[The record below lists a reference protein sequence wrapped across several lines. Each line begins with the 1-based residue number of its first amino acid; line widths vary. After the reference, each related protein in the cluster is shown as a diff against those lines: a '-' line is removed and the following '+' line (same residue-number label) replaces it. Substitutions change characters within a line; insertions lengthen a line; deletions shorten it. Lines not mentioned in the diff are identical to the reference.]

1 MTRTTRPG
9 IARTAAILGALA
21 VGTFAALSAAAQGDA
36 YPSRPTR
43 LLVGFTP
50 GGATDV
56 LARVVAQKLSERLG
70 QPVVVENRPGGGG
83 MLAGEAVARAAPDGY
98 TLLMGPSGPTVFAPA
113 VYSKVPYD
121 SIKSF
126 APIGILAAYPLVLV
140 VSAST
145 PVKSVAELIAWAN
158 ANPAKS
164 NYASSSP
171 LFQLSTELLKT
182 RTGAKVEHIPFKGS
196 PEGTAALM
204 KGEVL
209 MALIDP
215 GTVVPHINSGKLR
228 LLAHTGSARNPEF
241 PDTPTLKEV
250 GIDVVV
256 EVFSGVL
263 APAGTPAPIIAR
275 LEKEMAAIRKMPDVI
290 ERLKSLGM
298 PVAESSAAHFS
309 EVIAREIP
317 QWKAVAQAAKIK
329 LD

>member
-1 MTRTTRPG
+1 MAVRATSI
-9 IARTAAILGALA
+9 IARAAALLATGVLAAIA
-21 VGTFAALSAAAQGDA
+21 VQPAAAQGDT

-56 LARVVAQKLSERLG
+56 LARVAAQKLSERLG

-121 SIKSF
+121 TIKAF
-126 APIGILAAYPLVLV
+126 QPIGILASYPLVLV

-145 PVKSVAELIAWAN
+145 PVKSVAELIAWAK
-158 ANPAKS
+158 ANPDKA

-171 LFQLSTELLKT
+171 LFQLSTELFKT
-182 RTGAKVEHIPFKGS
+182 RTGASIEHIPFKGS
-196 PEGTAALM
+196 PEGTSALM

-215 GTVVPHINSGKLR
+215 GTVVPHITSGKLR
-228 LLAHTGSARNPEF
+228 LLAHTGAGKNAEF
-241 PDTPTLKEV
+241 PGTPSLKET

-256 EVFSGVL
+256 EVFSGIL
-263 APAGTPAPIIAR
+263 APAGTPAPIVAR
-275 LEKEMAAIRKMPDVI
+275 LEKEMAAIRQMPDVI
-290 ERLKSLGM
+290 ERLKGLGM
-298 PVAESSAAHFS
+298 PVADSSAKHFTD
-309 EVIAREIP
+309 VIAREIP
-317 QWKAVAQAAKIK
+317 QWKAVAKAANIK